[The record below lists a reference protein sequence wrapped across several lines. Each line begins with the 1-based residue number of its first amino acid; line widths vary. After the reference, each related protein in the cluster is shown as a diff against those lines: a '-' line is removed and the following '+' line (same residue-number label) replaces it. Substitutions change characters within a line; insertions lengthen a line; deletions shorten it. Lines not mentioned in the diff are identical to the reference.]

1 MTAVTGV
8 RAHQTMLDVTG
19 NNISNVN
26 TTGFKKDNTIF
37 ADLMYQANKY
47 ASGSGETRGGVN
59 PAQVGLGVSVAAI
72 ETIFTQGSSSYTGNN
87 SDMMIQGNGFFVYTN
102 GNQQLF
108 SRSGA
113 CTLDGNGDL
122 VMSGSGYRLQGY
134 KMNETPLN
142 GYQQD
147 SELSTVHIPVGE
159 KIDARAT
166 TRVDYQCNLNSES
179 KAFLN
184 YGFADIPFNAVA
196 SANGLTSDNAKIP
209 VDGTNYDLGIT
220 TDFDETANN
229 NSTGVNYLNFAM
241 ANGGSTTTMTFDMT
255 GINAE
260 KGLPML
266 SLSTFLTTTSA
277 AGVTTATSISKL
289 PPTDEATAAAA
300 DGFDGFVG
308 YVNVVTGEVANP
320 TSTANLLASFN
331 EDTDTSHWLPV
342 YRYPGQQPPKYFAA
356 QYDDDSGTMKIRT
369 VSLLDADGN
378 ELSSSGAG
386 LYTDTTTTP
395 IANFDHIK
403 VEPSSFTY
411 NVKSNMNYTNFSLS
425 GSPTVPLLDNDG
437 NAIVGSTKVSYNFIA
452 EFDESIERLSSSPSS
467 EGQRTTRLT
476 LWYYGYSN
484 SDLYTL
490 DEGTYTFD
498 GDKFEAI
505 ATAITNGTGGGSMHK
520 LEANVAFNPDGTFD
534 YVEWVDTDNMNAPL
548 GYRIV
553 DGNLLTA
560 DGGMSGDDAGPNLQI
575 VATTASALSTSTD
588 TLNFMQA
595 QSLDTPGPKE
605 TLGVWDAVGS
615 TSQGGYHATKMTIYD
630 DDGGTHTL
638 EVTFKKV
645 TENRWRWEAFLVEKD
660 ADGNDVIANVIPQPR
675 NGEIEFDGSGRIS
688 NAIAEGALRS
698 NDGENAQV
706 EITIPFSLESGR
718 PNSPIVL
725 NFGGGVGSGGSAL
738 QGITQFA
745 AETTTKAVYQD
756 GYTMGYLK
764 NYSVAKDGTVTGAY
778 TNGVSIPLYRV
789 ALATFAN
796 EQGLEKVGDSMFQ
809 QSVNSGNANIAGA
822 ESETKGSIMS
832 QYVEMSNV
840 DLTEEFT
847 HLILAQRGFQAN
859 ARTISV
865 SDQVLE
871 EVVNLKR

>member
-1 MTAVTGV
+1 MLRSLMTAVTGV

-47 ASGSGETRGGVN
+47 ASGSGESRGGVN

-102 GNQQLF
+102 GNQQLY

-113 CTLDGNGDL
+113 CTIDGNGDL

-134 KMNETPLN
+134 KMNNTPLN

-147 SELSTVHIPVGE
+147 SELSTVHIPLGE
-159 KIDARAT
+159 KIEAHQT
-166 TRVDYQCNLNSES
+166 TQIDYQCNLDSRS

-196 SANGLTSDNAKIP
+196 SANGLTADNAKIP
-209 VDGTNYDLGIT
+209 VDGTNYDLAIT
-220 TDFDETANN
+220 TDFNAVANATK
-229 NSTGVNYLNFAM
+229 TGTNYLNFTM
-241 ANGGSTTTMTFDMT
+241 ANGGAETTLTFDMM

-260 KGLPML
+260 AGLPVL
-266 SLSTFLTTTSA
+266 RLPKLEANAGGEDDEIVSSTNIGTN
-277 AGVTTATSISKL
+277 
-289 PPTDEATAAAA
+289 
-300 DGFDGFVG
+300 GFVG
-308 YVNVVTGEVANP
+308 YVNIITGKVADPEELP
-320 TSTANLLASFN
+320 T
-331 EDTDTSHWLPV
+331 TDLDNWVPV
-342 YRYPGQQPPKYFAA
+342 YQYAGQTPPKYFAA
-356 QYDDDSGTMKIRT
+356 QYDDDTGSLKLRT
-369 VSLLDADGN
+369 ISLLDVDGN
-378 ELSSSGAG
+378 ELTCSNNG
-386 LYTDTTTTP
+386 LYADTFGDEP
-395 IANFDHIK
+395 VANFHHIK
-403 VEPSSFTY
+403 VQPSAFTY
-411 NVKSNMNYTNFSLS
+411 NVKANMNYTNFTLS
-425 GSPTVPLLDNDG
+425 GSPTIPSADAEDG
-437 NAIVGSTKVSYNFIA
+437 VAATKVSYNFIA
-452 EFDESIERLSSSPSS
+452 EFDESVERLGEESSLGKTSS
-467 EGQRTTRLT
+467 RLT

-484 SDLYTL
+484 NDAVNNS
-490 DEGTYTFD
+490 EAVAAGTYP
-498 GDKFEAI
+498 K
-505 ATAITNGTGGGSMHK
+505 SMHK
-520 LEANVAFNPDGTFD
+520 LEANVSFNADGTFD
-534 YVEWVDTDNMNAPL
+534 EVSWVDTDNLNAPL

-553 DGNLLTA
+553 DGNVWA
-560 DGGMSGDDAGPNLQI
+560 DGGMTGDVAGPNFQI
-575 VATTASALSTSTD
+575 VPTTASALSTATD

-595 QSLDTPGPKE
+595 QSLDTPGPQDQ
-605 TLGVWDAVGS
+605 LGIWDAVGS
-615 TSQGGYHATKMTIYD
+615 ESQGGYHATKMTIYD

-660 ADGNDVIANVIPQPR
+660 SDGNDVLANVIPQPR

-688 NAIAEGALRS
+688 NAKAEGALRS

-706 EITIPFSLESGR
+706 EINIPFSLESGR
-718 PNSPIVL
+718 PNSPIIL

-745 AETTTKAVYQD
+745 AETTTKPIYQD
-756 GYTMGYLK
+756 GYTMGYLS
-764 NYSVAKDGTVTGAY
+764 NFSVAKDGTITGAY
-778 TNGVSIPLYRV
+778 TNGISIPIYRV

-809 QSVNSGNANIAGA
+809 QSVNSGNANIAGP